1 MDRICGPRGRPE
13 CNQIRDRRF
22 TKFHRLASIIVDI
35 LHIGMTIVT
44 LRSKKNNYALTA
56 AMISLTLNIDSGF
69 VISIQ
74 DCHNNKICFTS

>member
-1 MDRICGPRGRPE
+1 M
-13 CNQIRDRRF
+13 
-22 TKFHRLASIIVDI
+22 DI

-69 VISIQ
+69 VIQYRIATTRSVSRH
-74 DCHNNKICFTS
+74 DKVEFLSRLFAANEDF